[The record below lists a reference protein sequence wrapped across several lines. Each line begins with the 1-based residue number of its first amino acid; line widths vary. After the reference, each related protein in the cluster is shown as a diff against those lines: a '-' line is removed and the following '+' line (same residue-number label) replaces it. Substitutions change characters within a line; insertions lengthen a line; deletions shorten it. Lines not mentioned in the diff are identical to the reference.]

1 MSTTDLASTLA
12 NYRRLVDEELKL
24 VMEQSGQLYDW
35 MRYHLGWQDQT
46 GQPVNFSVGK
56 QIRSCA
62 LFTAARSIGMTETD
76 LMKCAPAAAAIE
88 LIHNFSLL
96 HDDVED
102 KSVNRRGRPTLWTF
116 AGEAQAINTGDGMFS
131 IARLAQHRLS
141 DFNFSADLVLA
152 VIREL
157 DMTCLQLVE
166 GQQLDIAFENRG
178 DVSRD
183 EYIRMAEG
191 KTAAMFSAP
200 FAIGAMLG
208 GASREDVAIFN
219 LFGKSL
225 GLAFQMIDDVLG
237 IWGDTSLT
245 GKPVGDDLWTLKMTF
260 PVIYARDHESDA
272 GRQFRAAYKEIPK
285 TQMQVDYMTEL
296 LTETG
301 AREET
306 EREARRQMDIGND
319 LLASLSFQPNPES
332 YIEQFSSLLITRTV

>member
-1 MSTTDLASTLA
+1 MSTTDSDSTFA
-12 NYRRLVDEELKL
+12 NYRQLVNKELKL
-24 VMEQSGQLYDW
+24 VMNQTGQLYDW
-35 MRYHLGWQDQT
+35 MRYHLGWQDQA
-46 GQPVNFSVGK
+46 GQLVDSSPGK

-62 LFTAARSIGMTETD
+62 LFTAARSIGMNDSD
-76 LMKCAPAAAAIE
+76 LARCAPAAAAIE

-102 KSVNRRGRPTLWTF
+102 RSISRRGRPTLWTF

-131 IARLAQHRLS
+131 VARLAQHRLS
-141 DFNFSADLVLA
+141 EVDFAPDLVLA

-157 DMTCLQLVE
+157 DITCLRLVE
-166 GQQLDIAFENRG
+166 GQQLDIAFEERG

-200 FAIGAMLG
+200 FGIGAMLG
-208 GASREDVAIFN
+208 GASREDVAIFS

-237 IWGDTSLT
+237 IWGDTRLT

-272 GRQFRAAYKEIPK
+272 GRRFRAAYKEIPK
-285 TQMQVDYMTEL
+285 TQVQVDYLTEL

-306 EREARRQMDIGND
+306 EREAQRQIHIGDD
-319 LLASLSFQPNPES
+319 LLRSLSFQPNPES
-332 YIEQFSSLLITRTV
+332 YIEQFSSLLIGRTV